1 MALLILETLFEHQ
14 GNLSQ
19 AADELY
25 IHRNTLTYRLSKY
38 TKETGLNLQH
48 LTDLIVSYLAL
59 EHKG

>member
-1 MALLILETLFEHQ
+1 
-14 GNLSQ
+14 
-19 AADELY
+19 
-25 IHRNTLTYRLSKY
+25 LTYRLSKY